1 MGLISAG
8 CTYKRRVTMK
18 TVIAVLA
25 AVLMLL
31 GTAVAQAPPNDDIT
45 AATVIPAVPFT
56 DAINTTE
63 ATTAA
68 DDPDCVGQGPTVWYS
83 FTPDADGTFGANTF
97 GSDYDTTLSVYTGT
111 PGNLTQI
118 ACNDDFTSL
127 QSAVIFNAVAGETY
141 FLMVGAFASGPWGSL
156 SFRLEETEPIVIDL
170 ALSPKGA
177 VVPKTG
183 TATVRGTV
191 VCNEPATVFGIGGE
205 LKQRKGRVFL
215 RGFFGVGEFACE
227 PPETEWSAIVTAENG
242 LFTGGKATV
251 LNVSASGC
259 GEFSCDDVFIEG
271 PVEIQLT
278 GKGKK

>member
-1 MGLISAG
+1 
-8 CTYKRRVTMK
+8 
-18 TVIAVLA
+18 LA
-25 AVLMLL
+25 
-31 GTAVAQAPPNDDIT
+31 
-45 AATVIPAVPFT
+45 
-56 DAINTTE
+56 
-63 ATTAA
+63 
-68 DDPDCVGQGPTVWYS
+68 PT
-83 FTPDADGTFGANTF
+83 PC

-141 FLMVGAFASGPWGSL
+141 FLMVGAFDSGPGGNL
-156 SFRLEETEPIVIDL
+156 SFRLDETEPIVIDL
-170 ALSPKGA
+170 ALSPKGS

-205 LKQRKGRVFL
+205 LQQRKGRVIL

-227 PPETEWSAIVTAENG
+227 PPETEWSATVTAENG

-251 LNVSASGC
+251 LNVSAFGC
-259 GEFSCDDVFIEG
+259 DEFSCDDVFIEG
-271 PVEIQLT
+271 PVKIQLT